1 MKIRSA
7 IDAYDRKQEP
17 YVVAYLD
24 VLGMTKRIK
33 DSIEKQ
39 TESLNV
45 IHNLFTYIYE
55 LSDPKTGIKKYSDI
69 KFKAFSDNI
78 IIAKRLSHNR
88 VDDIETLLGCVSSFL
103 CASVGDGVCWLVRG
117 GITLGDF
124 FIDDTVVWGPALL
137 RAYEMEDKNAIY
149 PLVLLDAPIVELL
162 ENEVCK
168 TDYLRFD
175 SDGMA
180 FLNYM
185 SIWHYAGQFVSW
197 AFDKMKKEAQNPDGT
212 YSETIYKKLLWHM
225 NYINKE
231 LDMKD
236 EKKDRK
242 YRLSM

>member
-78 IIAKRLSHNR
+78 IIAKRLSSQK
-88 VDDIETLLGCVSSFL
+88 L
-103 CASVGDGVCWLVRG
+103 
-117 GITLGDF
+117 
-124 FIDDTVVWGPALL
+124 
-137 RAYEMEDKNAIY
+137 M
-149 PLVLLDAPIVELL
+149 IVELIFMIMRQIKNCHSEYFVL
-162 ENEVCK
+162 IILQMILSK
-168 TDYLRFD
+168 
-175 SDGMA
+175 
-180 FLNYM
+180 LNL
-185 SIWHYAGQFVSW
+185 IL
-197 AFDKMKKEAQNPDGT
+197 T
-212 YSETIYKKLLWHM
+212 L
-225 NYINKE
+225 
-231 LDMKD
+231 KD
-236 EKKDRK
+236 
-242 YRLSM
+242 